1 MDEAKGG
8 YRNQIKTIKMMCDSD
23 IQKDSDC
30 QERIEEFREK
40 QSRLLEEAEQKLAQ
54 EKNRI
59 GMEKVRENFSP
70 RLAWLKS
77 QQDKLGKQIVAQQ
90 SDFNRMN
97 ESENMKNI
105 SIYWCVVNLPSM
117 KENWIS
123 GKRNARRNSARPSS
137 RR

>member
-1 MDEAKGG
+1 M
-8 YRNQIKTIKMMCDSD
+8 
-23 IQKDSDC
+23 C

-97 ESENMKNI
+97 ESDYPRGSDPEDMQK
-105 SIYWCVVNLPSM
+105 Y
-117 KENWIS
+117 EEYH
-123 GKRNARRNSARPSS
+123 ARRNSARPSS